1 MISTSSGKTWN
12 LKRVL
17 ESPGKSWNFDEILE
31 RSWKVFVVKS
41 LREISKSTPVFFRL
55 PLYVEY
61 SISMTNCYD
70 FYSGTLDAVMSI
82 FSAHQL
88 VTIFKYT
95 NLQLRA

>member
-1 MISTSSGKTWN
+1 MKFWKG
-12 LKRVL
+12 
-17 ESPGKSWNFDEILE
+17 PGRFLWSN
-31 RSWKVFVVKS
+31 S

-88 VTIFKYT
+88 VTIF
-95 NLQLRA
+95 NIQICN